1 MNDQQN
7 KSGLVKFVDKLANIL
22 PILVIVFLGVG
33 VLSLTYYFFDGV
45 IDSFRTYGS
54 FDNVLY
60 GVTSG
65 LSSLFRYV
73 FYAAVT
79 LGISKL
85 INK

>member
-1 MNDQQN
+1 MNEQQN
-7 KSGLVKFVDKLANIL
+7 KSGLKKFVDKLANVL

-33 VLSLTYYFFDGV
+33 ALSLTYYFFGGI

-54 FDNVLY
+54 FDNVL
-60 GVTSG
+60 GGIASG
-65 LSSLFRYV
+65 FSSLFRYV